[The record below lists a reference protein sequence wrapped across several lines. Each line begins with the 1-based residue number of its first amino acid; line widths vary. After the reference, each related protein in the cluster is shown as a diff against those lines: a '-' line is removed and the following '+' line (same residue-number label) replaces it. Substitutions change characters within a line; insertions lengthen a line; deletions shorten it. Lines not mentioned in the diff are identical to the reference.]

1 MNRYA
6 LISTKFPREIIL
18 LQGTGCRWKKC
29 TFCDYH
35 TDISSDPFVINQK
48 TLEKVTGKYGVLDII
63 NSGSGIEL
71 DKKTIHFIQQIC
83 KEKQI
88 HTLWFE
94 MHWMYRHQLQKF
106 ANLFAPTKVKFRCGI
121 ETFDS
126 QLRNSWNKGID
137 SEIDAKKVAKYFDG
151 ICLLICTENGSKQQ
165 IENDIQQSES
175 FFEYF
180 SINIFCENNT
190 HVKSD
195 KSLKKWFLN
204 DLYPTLKNHPKCE
217 ILIDNGDLGVGK

>member
-6 LISTKFPREIIL
+6 LISTKFPREIVL

-48 TLEKVTGKYGVLDII
+48 TLEKVTGKFGVLDII

-88 HTLWFE
+88 HT
-94 MHWMYRHQLQKF
+94 M
-106 ANLFAPTKVKFRCGI
+106 I
-121 ETFDS
+121 
-126 QLRNSWNKGID
+126 
-137 SEIDAKKVAKYFDG
+137 
-151 ICLLICTENGSKQQ
+151 
-165 IENDIQQSES
+165 
-175 FFEYF
+175 
-180 SINIFCENNT
+180 
-190 HVKSD
+190 
-195 KSLKKWFLN
+195 
-204 DLYPTLKNHPKCE
+204 
-217 ILIDNGDLGVGK
+217 IL